1 MKRRVVVT
9 GVGVVAPNGLG
20 KEAFWQAL
28 THGLSGV
35 RSIRRF
41 DPSKLSS
48 RIAGEIIDFDPLQ
61 YFEPQELKK
70 MDRGHLYAIVA
81 SLLALQDSGLDL
93 GHEDAERIGS
103 SVGNAACGIE
113 STQNESQVI
122 WEKGPRWGSPYF
134 AISFFPCGANGVL
147 SIRLKIKGPVLTF
160 CNGNTSGTDAIG
172 AAYQMIRSGRA
183 EVMFAGGAEA
193 PLVPL
198 LLESMSRDGWLSTQN
213 EIPAGVCRPFDRSAS
228 GMVLGEGA
236 GMLLLEEYHHA
247 RARGAPLYAEVGGYF
262 NANSA
267 FHPLYPETNGAGLV
281 RSMKAVLQRS
291 DLFPQDVDF
300 INAQG
305 LSLLNYDQ
313 MESRCMNE
321 VFNETMPKARISAV
335 SSYIGN
341 SLGALGGIQAVVSA
355 LALRHQ
361 LYPPHP
367 ALEVADPSLKSRLV
381 GPLAEAGSL
390 NVVVQNSYCFMGK
403 HSSLVFKKV

>member
-41 DPSKLSS
+41 DSSQLSS
-48 RIAGEIIDFDPLQ
+48 RIAGEIVDFDPLQ
-61 YFEPQELKK
+61 YFEAQELKK

-81 SLLALQDSGLDL
+81 SLFALQDSGLEL
-93 GHEDAERIGS
+93 AHEDAERIGS

-113 STQNESQVI
+113 STQNESEVI
-122 WEKGPRWGSPYF
+122 WERGPRWGSPYF

-183 EVMFAGGAEA
+183 EIMFAGGAEA

-198 LLESMSRDGWLSTQN
+198 LIESMARDGWLSTQN
-213 EIPAGVCRPFDRSAS
+213 EIPEGVCRPFDQSAS

-236 GMLLLEEYHHA
+236 GMLLLEDYEHA
-247 RARGAPLYAEVGGYF
+247 RSRGATCYAEIGGYF

-267 FHPLYPETNGAGLV
+267 FHPVNPESNGGGLV
-281 RSMKAVLQRS
+281 RSMKEVLLRCNLS
-291 DLFPQDVDF
+291 PQNVDF

-305 LSLLNYDQ
+305 LSLLNYDH

-321 VFNETMPKARISAV
+321 VFSGTFPAARISAV

-341 SLGALGGIQAVVSA
+341 SMGALGGIQGVVSA
-355 LALRHQ
+355 LALHHQ

-367 ALEVADPSLKSRLV
+367 VLGSADPSLKSRLV
-381 GPLAEAGSL
+381 GPQAEAGNI
-390 NVVVQNSYCFMGK
+390 NVVLQNSYCFMGK
-403 HSSLVFKKV
+403 HSSLIFKKV